1 MDGSRT
7 FEAGTGTGLYVGGEM
22 SEADV
27 VGVASGDGTILD
39 AFVGDAVFGD
49 GWLGAG
55 AGAGSGAGFGTKFNA
70 GTGLFVGS
78 TPPP

>member
-7 FEAGTGTGLYVGGEM
+7 FEVGTRTGLYVGGEM

-27 VGVASGDGTILD
+27 VGVASGDGTNLD